1 MPHVY
6 AAKQIA
12 AESLAV
18 TGPYLEHGALGSY
31 ALWCSFIFLAASTV
45 YFMFAMFSVKDGQRQ
60 FHIYTMAITGIAS
73 IAYLTMASG
82 GGYIGGEGTGKR
94 QFFYARYLDWA
105 ATTPLLLLDVA
116 ALGGASTDTLLFL
129 LITDAMMIAA
139 GLVGALFETQVKW
152 FFWMIGNFFF
162 APIVYYLVSG
172 LSATSSKLGTSGAV
186 MPIAILTAVG
196 WTAYPV
202 VWALCEG
209 TGLLNCD
216 TEAMLYCGLDITCK
230 AVFGFMVISARDAIE
245 AATGKGGN
253 SSW

>member
-1 MPHVY
+1 MTKAVK
-6 AAKQIA
+6 AA
-12 AESLAV
+12 AEMSVDSAFIK
-18 TGPYLEHGALGSY
+18 HGELGSY

-45 YFMFAMFSVKDGQRQ
+45 YFMFAMFSVPDGQRK

-82 GGYIGGEGTGKR
+82 GGYIGGEGNTR

-129 LITDAMMIAA
+129 LITDAMMIVA

-172 LSATSSKLGTSGAV
+172 LTATSQKLGTSGAV
-186 MPIAILTAVG
+186 MPVAILTAVS

-209 TGLLNCD
+209 TGVLNCD
-216 TEAMLYCGLDITCK
+216 TEAMLYCGLDITAK
-230 AVFGFMVISARDAIE
+230 AVFGFMVISSRDAIA
-245 AATGKGGN
+245 AATGKY
-253 SSW
+253 